1 MQQIAKQNKR
11 SAIWIRLPNL
21 TMVLVVVGSFLIM
34 LLQGQIRQDQ
44 EYHAFADS
52 RAFLGIPN
60 FGDVASNLGFLLA
73 GVAGLILCLRKRLGP
88 LHLAWVVMFVGIALV
103 GIGSSYYHW
112 TPNDQT
118 LLWDRMTLTIG
129 FMGLMVG
136 LIGEYIDRRLL
147 LFLVPAI
154 LLGILSVLYWGAY
167 DDLRIYYWVQ
177 LIPLLML
184 PFVVALYTA
193 QYTHQWLFV
202 TAAILYGLAKLT
214 ELFDKAIFA
223 ATQGTISGHTLKH
236 LIAGA
241 ACVCILIALQR
252 RSPIDLGS

>member
-1 MQQIAKQNKR
+1 MQQIAKENKR
-11 SAIWIRLPNL
+11 SANRIRWPHV
-21 TMVLVVVGSFLIM
+21 TMILVVVGSFLLM
-34 LLQGQIRQDQ
+34 LLQGPIRQDQ
-44 EYHAFADS
+44 EYHNFADS

-88 LHLAWVVMFVGIALV
+88 LHLAWVVMFAGIALV
-103 GIGSSYYHW
+103 GVASSYYHW

-136 LIGEYIDRRLL
+136 LIGEYIDERFLL
-147 LFLVPAI
+147 LLVPAV
-154 LLGILSVLYWGAY
+154 LLGLLSVLYWGAY
-167 DDLRIYYWVQ
+167 DDLRFYYWVQ

-193 QYTHQWLFV
+193 RYSHGWLFV
-202 TAAILYGLAKLT
+202 LAAILYGLAKLT
-214 ELFDKAIFA
+214 EHFDKEIFA
-223 ATQGTISGHTLKH
+223 ATQGNISGHTLKH

-241 ACVCILIALQR
+241 ACVAIFIALLK
-252 RSPIDLGS
+252 RSPIEAR